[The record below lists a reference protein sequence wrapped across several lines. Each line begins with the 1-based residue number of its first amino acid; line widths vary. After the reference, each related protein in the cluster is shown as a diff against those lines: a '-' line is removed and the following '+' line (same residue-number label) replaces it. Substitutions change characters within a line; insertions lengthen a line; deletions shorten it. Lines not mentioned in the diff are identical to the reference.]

1 MKVMNLDQRK
11 QELIRKLEI
20 AERENDVE
28 HQIKLT
34 QELIELNKDILK
46 G

>member
-1 MKVMNLDQRK
+1 MNLDQQK

-20 AERENDVE
+20 AECENDVE
-28 HQIKLT
+28 QQIKLT
-34 QELIELNKDILK
+34 QELIDLNKDIPK